1 MQTGHVLV
9 AVIIIAAALAF
20 LAAAVLTNGQHTQPE
35 PPAGL
40 VPTGWRYCP
49 GELRQRA
56 AVLHPDGSA
65 TCCDCGATIPPAG
78 D

>member
-9 AVIIIAAALAF
+9 AVIIVAAALAF
-20 LAAAVLTNGQHTQPE
+20 LAAAVLTNGQHTQP
-35 PPAGL
+35 PAPGL